1 MKIYDAG
8 IARKPKHFVLWAL
21 IYFAAA
27 YYDDFLTKSEVKKN
41 REKKTKKPQQKLTK
55 QTKTNKAYILIF
67 AKM

>member
-41 REKKTKKPQQKLTK
+41 REKKKQKNH
-55 QTKTNKAYILIF
+55 NKN
-67 AKM
+67 

>member
-41 REKKTKKPQQKLTK
+41 REKKQKNH
-55 QTKTNKAYILIF
+55 NKN
-67 AKM
+67 